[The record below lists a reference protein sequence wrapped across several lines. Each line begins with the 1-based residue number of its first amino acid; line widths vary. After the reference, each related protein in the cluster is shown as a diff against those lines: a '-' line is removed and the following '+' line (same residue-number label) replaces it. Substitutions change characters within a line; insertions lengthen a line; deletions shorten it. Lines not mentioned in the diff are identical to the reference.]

1 MAWKCY
7 IYECYYKYVQEGDCG
22 LPKRPNL
29 FNLPKAT
36 EIQKFLTSL
45 SQVLHHALHSH
56 TSSDVFGLDGT
67 NWNLLEEDRGEN
79 ILGKLEFPVTLFTE
93 ILFSLYIKNIIMMGY
108 DVDIKNFSMPDFP
121 IKFRPLAIACES
133 CHRQRRRKRSASGLR
148 TGFTQGL
155 ESTSLIYKTLNAL
168 KALMSTINNG

>member
-22 LPKRPNL
+22 LPDRPNL

-56 TSSDVFGLDGT
+56 TTHTSSDVFGLDGMKWIET
-67 NWNLLEEDRGEN
+67 YWKKTGEKIYLENWNSR
-79 ILGKLEFPVTLFTE
+79 ILYLPKSYFHYT
-93 ILFSLYIKNIIMMGY
+93 
-108 DVDIKNFSMPDFP
+108 
-121 IKFRPLAIACES
+121 
-133 CHRQRRRKRSASGLR
+133 
-148 TGFTQGL
+148 
-155 ESTSLIYKTLNAL
+155 
-168 KALMSTINNG
+168 